1 MTYWHKRLKKEIA
14 AVLARDV
21 DVGKVYEAL
30 YARTQQHIADL
41 LTAYYERF
49 VVGEEDPYQIAQ
61 EFDVQAFMDQARIYV
76 ESQDFSPQANRELKL
91 YNFAM
96 RVNQLELLEGRLRLA
111 MATLRDEEIAVTKK
125 LLLEEGLKAYEQQAG
140 ILKLAVPSREVMKQ
154 TIQTLSQTSFH
165 GVVWSER
172 VWQRQVGLGRLVQ
185 EVVEGVTLR
194 GRSPLEFVP
203 ELRKQFSVGAYEA
216 KRLAITES
224 ARLQSEVQ
232 KENYRFNHV
241 EKYEYMAEPTACA
254 LCAALDGKTFK
265 VSEMEPG
272 TNACP
277 MHPFCRCS
285 TGPVPDEEGLEGM
298 FRQVEEGPNLHYR
311 KNTRVGLSQ
320 GSETIVRQSLPT
332 LQTRQI
338 LGHFYDDLHVSDG
351 FRLNKASPVKYKT
364 AVRYY
369 DQQLKEVLEHL
380 HVSIKGFTEPKVVI
394 VDQSELPPTAIASFL
409 PIENAVFLKGNIA
422 SDALIRDQQIGVAY
436 PDNPLSSLVH
446 ELAHWYQYQ
455 RAKRK
460 RKGMTPLEIQQE
472 IYHESKLLVENMK
485 ELGYNLEKD
494 ISLYAMRSDLLGDL
508 EEVFAE
514 KFVIDFMRKKG

>member
-1 MTYWHKRLKKEIA
+1 MTAYWHERLKEEIT

-41 LTAYYERF
+41 LTVYYERF
-49 VVGEEDPYQIAQ
+49 VVGEESPYQIAK

-76 ESQDFSPQANRELKL
+76 ESKDFSPKANRELKL

-111 MATLRDEEIAVTKK
+111 MATLREEELAATKQ
-125 LLLEEGLKAYEQQAG
+125 LLLDEGLKVYEQQAG
-140 ILKLAVPSREVMKQ
+140 ILKLAVPSAEVMQQMIK
-154 TIQTLSQTSFH
+154 TLSQTSFH

-172 VWQRQVGLGRLVQ
+172 VWRRQVGLGRLVQ

-203 ELRKQFSVGAYEA
+203 ELREQFSVGAYEA

-272 TNACP
+272 SNACP

-285 TGPVPDEEGLEGM
+285 TGPVPDEQGLEGM
-298 FRQVEEGPNLHYR
+298 FREREAEKRADSLLAKASDVETKITEDLKEIVKQVGCDL
-311 KNTRVGLSQ
+311 VGL
-320 GSETIVRQSLPT
+320 EYRIKTKKSL
-332 LQTRQI
+332 TRKI
-338 LGHFYDDLHVSDG
+338 LLKPSAKMRDVIRYTSVSDPEQLVHDY
-351 FRLNKASPVKYKT
+351 FEIV
-364 AVRYY
+364 
-369 DQQLKEVLEHL
+369 DQLKEKGYTVSEVKNTWTNPYSPYKGINTNVLTPSGYEFEIQYHTPESFELKNGKL
-380 HVSIKGFTEPKVVI
+380 HDLYEEQRKIKDTKSKRYIELQDEMVS
-394 VDQSELPPTAIASFL
+394 
-409 PIENAVFLKGNIA
+409 
-422 SDALIRDQQIGVAY
+422 
-436 PDNPLSSLVH
+436 LSS
-446 ELAHWYQYQ
+446 
-455 RAKRK
+455 
-460 RKGMTPLEIQQE
+460 
-472 IYHESKLLVENMK
+472 
-485 ELGYNLEKD
+485 NLIVPFK
-494 ISLYAMRSDLLGDL
+494 IN
-508 EEVFAE
+508 EVKSE
-514 KFVIDFMRKKG
+514 